1 MKKKWIGPLGA
12 MAFAVALTASGF
24 SWEADFDPATF
35 NPGIGELVNFAVCE
49 PCLEGGVFQYQ
60 WDFDG
65 DGVAE
70 METGESLVTFGFA
83 SPGFYEVELTVVD
96 AAGRASARREGILVG
111 DLPAHGVRD
120 VLEQEDG
127 TFFVLITIISSD
139 SGSSLG
145 IEERIP
151 QGWQVEVV
159 DAAGAI
165 TNTNAE
171 ARTLEVIWASAFDSG
186 DELSFSYR
194 LYRGYG
200 TGVPALYGTLSGYT
214 SEGRFEGEIA
224 GELRIPE

>member
-1 MKKKWIGPLGA
+1 
-12 MAFAVALTASGF
+12 MAVAVALTASGF

-35 NPGIGELVNFAVCE
+35 NPGVGVLVNFAVCE

-65 DGVAE
+65 DGVSE

-83 SPGFYEVELTVVD
+83 SPGFYEVKLAVV
-96 AAGRASARREGILVG
+96 GTQGVARERRKGILVG
-111 DLPAHGVRD
+111 ELPAHGVRD

-127 TFFVLITIISSD
+127 TFFVLITIIVSD

-171 ARTLEVIWASAFDSG
+171 TRTLEVIWASSFDSE
-186 DELSFSYR
+186 DEPAFSYR

-200 TGVPALYGTLSGYT
+200 TGVPALHGTLSGYT
-214 SEGRFEGEIA
+214 SDGRFEGEIA
-224 GELRIPE
+224 GELRVSN